1 MELSEQV
8 SEKEQNF
15 ISLCRNV
22 ITSLDASDIMR
33 RIEISRRGQVT
44 KNKADAIEFLGKEL
58 PNLSILLPKVL
69 TVPKSRFGKFS

>member
-58 PNLSILLPKVL
+58 PNLSILLPKVFNS
-69 TVPKSRFGKFS
+69 PKVQVWKI